1 MKIVPDP
8 CPEYGWKV
16 QNPNKVKNAVAR
28 KSETTYDASLN
39 QQKDAID
46 LKVDFSVLHLTE
58 QNRPEEFQIK
68 IVYPPSVART
78 GMRARI
84 EDFIG
89 HNESLFISDHTKKGD
104 VKIVSTTNPKHSWNF
119 PFSSALDPKW
129 NSIELRKKI
138 TNKGDEKGVFVYFS
152 FRSRRGFNHYLDI
165 SGKSHVDGHRDTV
178 WHKKLKEMFGNSD
191 LDLMQKACS
200 PDRFAPITRW
210 DLPKSSNLNL
220 DNFETDVVHQIC
232 NLGKEKFGYFSKS
245 LLFVSRNQKATKD
258 LPQAKNRTWEEL
270 QIETSPGAY
279 LFIYT
284 LDLVM
289 PSKGDAD
296 SQSLPISWP
305 KMGVISPKL
314 VRSPFFRDQDDDL
327 IYTESIKRKT
337 SDDSKWDLTIE
348 GTDWGV
354 NPKPI

>member
-58 QNRPEEFQIK
+58 QNRPEEFRIE
-68 IVYPPSVART
+68 ISYPRSGSRR
-78 GMRARI
+78 GII

-119 PFSSALDPKW
+119 PFSSARDPKW
-129 NSIELRKKI
+129 VAIELRKEIK
-138 TNKGDEKGVFVYFS
+138 KRGDKKGVFVYFS
-152 FRSRRGFNHYLDI
+152 FRSPHQGFIHDVDI

-200 PDRFAPITRW
+200 PDPFAPITRW

-220 DNFETDVVHQIC
+220 NNFDTDVVHQIC

-314 VRSPFFRDQDDDL
+314 VRSPFFRDLDDDL
-327 IYTESIKRKT
+327 IYTESIKRKP
-337 SDDSKWDLTIE
+337 SDDSKWDLTID

-354 NPKPI
+354 NPKP